1 MKITMLLSGQGE
13 IPGAETVAMW
23 RTDPD
28 AVAVWD
34 QAEEAVGPIRPWID
48 EPVPSD
54 TLKAQ
59 LLSAVGSL
67 ATYAVIRRK
76 LGLTPRFVIGHS
88 VGEVA
93 AVGIGLGLDVATV
106 ARFVRARGQAMLDAI
121 AAGEPMGMRAVVNPP
136 ADLDALV
143 EGCEGVWVA
152 NRNSARQIVI
162 SGTTAAL
169 TAFVEETGVATIP
182 LKVTGAFHTP
192 LMAPAAAALRAN
204 PEARIPLAHFG
215 PTVIANRT
223 ATAYRPGTDIAGE
236 LAEQVASPVRWADAV
251 AYAYDHGS
259 QVFLDLSSTGM
270 LARMSD
276 LTGARHFPVGT
287 PAGIEAAAHELRH
300 VRTIEGEYDLAAH
313 ALGVIVTTKNR
324 QADEALYK
332 ETVIPSYQELRA
344 MAGKPQEPAR
354 ILDIVDRVLTIKAV
368 DEETKVRKL
377 ADLRWRADRLAD
389 RLAA

>member
-13 IPGAETVAMW
+13 IPSAETVAMW
-23 RTDPD
+23 RTDAD

-34 QAEEAVGPIRPWID
+34 EAEDAVGPIRQWLD
-48 EPVPSD
+48 EGVPSD
-54 TLKAQ
+54 TLRAQ
-59 LLSAVGSL
+59 LISAVGSL
-67 ATYAVIRRK
+67 ATYAVVRRE
-76 LGLTPRFVIGHS
+76 LGLVPRFVIGHS

-93 AVGIGLGLDVATV
+93 AIGIGLGLDVATV

-136 ADLDALV
+136 ADLDELV
-143 EGCEGVWVA
+143 AGVEGVWVA
-152 NRNSARQIVI
+152 NRNSAKQIVV

-169 TAFVEETGVATIP
+169 ATLVEQTGLATVP

-192 LMAPAAAALRAN
+192 LMAPAAEALRADT
-204 PEARIPLAHFG
+204 EARIPLAHFG

-223 ATAYRPGTDIAGE
+223 ATAYRPGDDVTAE
-236 LAEQVASPVRWADAV
+236 LIEQVVSPVLWADCV
-251 AYAYDHGS
+251 ANAYDHGS

-276 LTGARHFPVGT
+276 LTQARHLAVGT
-287 PAGIEAAAHELRH
+287 PDGIARAAHDLRH

-324 QADEALYK
+324 QRDEALYR

-344 MAGKPQEPAR
+344 MAGKPQEPAK

-368 DEETKVRKL
+368 DEETRVRKL
-377 ADLRWRADRLAD
+377 ADLRWRADRLA
-389 RLAA
+389 A